1 MRYRHKGNTMAAI
14 ASRLTHAICTAG
26 LLLGVLVALPAA
38 AEPAA
43 TDTGTG
49 VLVVTPD
56 RGFLGNDEIRDAFDE
71 FAKGRNAELLYV
83 TDARSEK
90 ILDEELGNL
99 TRRGAKQ
106 IEVLP
111 LVMSSADAR
120 WNLAE
125 GWLDA
130 RRQRGLQLAVAK
142 PYGASYLAVEDL
154 SARLRHVHTDKRHL
168 LLVGYGAGDP
178 AAAEMMRGE
187 LQRMGGFASTLAPN
201 AIDAAVYP
209 ARKSRDADAMRKRVT
224 DAIHAAHGALV
235 VPVALAPR
243 DDSMMDFSGWFSD
256 DLPKDAQAVD
266 SPIATG
272 DALAQW
278 MQRADIEA
286 GMQFASLDPSQIG
299 VVALTHGADWFWNRD
314 IEQALAPVAARHKLA
329 YAFSMAD
336 PPVVERAV
344 RKLEKEDVR
353 AIVVVRA
360 FGMASSFR
368 GSVERMIGADVESG
382 ASTHGG
388 HAMATHAMHGDGMD
402 MMSHGTAGMSLAAPP
417 RIRSALPMVTV
428 GGVDD
433 DQLFAKALLANA
445 RSVSKHP
452 SRETVILVAHGQ
464 GDDAGNQQW
473 LDLLGSLANRMR
485 ADGGNDFRAIRY
497 ATWREDWPDK
507 NKVAVQQ
514 VRAMVQQTDRDG
526 GRALIVPARINGRG
540 AADRYLKG
548 LDFGWSQGFAQTPYF
563 AEWFEQEI
571 TRGTKQVR
579 QQAEH
584 ASRAQ

>member
-1 MRYRHKGNTMAAI
+1 MRDRHKGNTMAAI

-26 LLLGVLVALPAA
+26 LLFCVLLALPAG

-43 TDTGTG
+43 TDTSTG

-99 TRRGAKQ
+99 AQRGAKR

-120 WNLAE
+120 WKLAE

-130 RRQRGLQLAVAK
+130 RRQHGTRLAIAE

-154 SARLRHVHTDKRHL
+154 SARLRDVHADKQRL

-178 AAAEMMRGE
+178 AAAATMRDE
-187 LQRMGGFASTLAPN
+187 LKRMGGFASTLAPA
-201 AIDAAVYP
+201 AIDAVVYP
-209 ARKSRDADAMRKRVT
+209 ARKAKDADAMRKHVT

-235 VPVALAPR
+235 VPVAFAPR

-256 DLPKDAQAVD
+256 DLPKDAQRVD
-266 SPIATG
+266 SPIATR

-278 MQRADIEA
+278 MQRAGIEA
-286 GMQFASLDPSQIG
+286 GMQFAPLDPSQIG

-344 RKLEKEDVR
+344 RKLEKENVR

-368 GSVERMIGADVESG
+368 GSVERMIGADVENG

-388 HAMATHAMHGDGMD
+388 HAMHGGGMGMMH
-402 MMSHGTAGMSLAAPP
+402 HGTAGMSLAAPP

-428 GGVDD
+428 GGVNDD
-433 DQLFAKALLANA
+433 PLFAKALLANA
-445 RSVSKHP
+445 RSVSRHP

-464 GDDAGNQQW
+464 GDDAGNRQW
-473 LDLLGSLANRMR
+473 LDLLGSLAKQMR
-485 ADGGNDFRAIRY
+485 ADGGGDFHAIRY

-507 NKVAVQQ
+507 NKAAVKR
-514 VRAMVQQTDRDG
+514 VRAMVTEADRDG

-540 AADRYLKG
+540 AADTYLKG

-563 AEWFEQEI
+563 AQWFEQEI
-571 TRGTKQVR
+571 TRGIAQVR

-584 ASRAQ
+584 ASRTQ